1 MLRVAFVLRSTE
13 VHPEFCG
20 LSSPFFSN
28 SYIQLCYWG
37 SLAGG
42 AVVVLVVPSSSLCLL
57 CASLG
62 TTITTALHLL
72 LLEGCAVLHA
82 HEYLSWPSYGFSGEW
97 GKPFIQH
104 FTFAM
109 SLCYWGSLAYAR

>member
-1 MLRVAFVLRSTE
+1 MLRSTE

-37 SLAGG
+37 SLAAG

-72 LLEGCAVLHA
+72 LLEGCAVYMHMNISLGLLMASLENGASPSFSILHLQCHSA
-82 HEYLSWPSYGFSGEW
+82 TGVLWHMQGD
-97 GKPFIQH
+97 
-104 FTFAM
+104 
-109 SLCYWGSLAYAR
+109 GSP